1 MYIKAHQKVSLMQE
15 EENKLVDREAK
26 EAAKEEVIIEGVLI
40 SDGNIPLEGSH
51 DLTVPVTLDGTAI
64 TVPNHICHWCFTM
77 RFSFPFQSA
86 AEPVDEQVADAAA
99 KTPAQMDPLDKTV
112 DVEQDLVDWQKPL
125 LWQVGYLGEKYE
137 EWVHLHQPI
146 DHPIHLFYLDFL
158 ESLSKTAWY
167 VVFMVWAP
175 MVLYL
180 NWVSFTSLAQGNT
193 SLFSS
198 FTTEYSVPIHK
209 YYFPFIFLLG
219 MFLWS
224 LLEHLIHRF
233 VFHMKPPASDA
244 NYYLITLHF
253 LLPGQHHKSPFNSSH
268 LVFPPVPALLVIG
281 FFYGILQLLLPEELG
296 LSVFAG
302 GLCGYIIYDMMHY
315 YLHYGSPKKGIY
327 LYGLKA
333 YHVKHHFE
341 HQKSG
346 FGITTHFW
354 DHPFRMLILEETF
367 EED

>member
-1 MYIKAHQKVSLMQE
+1 MPRGSWAIL
-15 EENKLVDREAK
+15 
-26 EAAKEEVIIEGVLI
+26 AASAL
-40 SDGNIPLEGSH
+40 SPSTDGITPTLLPRRGCAGRLLLRWHGRRWFS
-51 DLTVPVTLDGTAI
+51 LTVAVPLKQDISAPHLCADGADVCLALLVCPMLVLTGSSGLLGERSSCLWGMGRALQPHSHSS
-64 TVPNHICHWCFTM
+64 VPRVVCRYKQC
-77 RFSFPFQSA
+77 
-86 AEPVDEQVADAAA
+86 
-99 KTPAQMDPLDKTV
+99 LLL
-112 DVEQDLVDWQKPL
+112 QDLVDWQKPL

-224 LLEHLIHRF
+224 LLEDLILGAPF
-233 VFHMKPPASDA
+233 PT
-244 NYYLITLHF
+244 I
-253 LLPGQHHKSPFNSSH
+253 LLCFQSPFNSSH